1 MDKSDPQILINN
13 ICKNDKQAFNELFLT
28 YYEKL
33 VQFAVHFLN
42 KTEVAEDVVAD
53 IFSNMWMKPGKLS
66 GIHNVEAYLYTSVK
80 NACFDQV
87 KREQKSIQKAG
98 MLTEHLSPSNLT
110 METKE
115 LTLLLKNA
123 IAALPEQR
131 RLVFLLVKEH
141 GRKSVEVAEIL
152 GISVRTVEN
161 QLYKAVKTLANEI
174 SQYLGYN
181 PQNPLRNQKG
191 LHLFFFL

>member
-1 MDKSDPQILINN
+1 MDKCDPQILVNN
-13 ICKNDKQAFNELFLT
+13 ICKNDKQAFNDLFLT

-33 VQFAVHFLN
+33 VQFAFHFLN
-42 KTEVAEDVVAD
+42 KTEVAEDIVAD
-53 IFSNMWMKPGKLS
+53 IFSNIWMKPGKLS
-66 GIHNVEAYLYTSVK
+66 GVYNVEAYLYTSVK
-80 NACFDQV
+80 NACFDQLR
-87 KREQKSIQKAG
+87 REQKNIQTVDL
-98 MLTEHLSPSNLT
+98 LTENLSLSDLP

-115 LTLLLKNA
+115 LKTLLKNA

-131 RLVFLLVKEH
+131 RLVFVLVKEH
-141 GRKSVEVAEIL
+141 GRKNVEVAEIL

-174 SQYLGYN
+174 SRYLGYN
-181 PQNPLRNQKG
+181 PQNPQRNQKG

>member
-1 MDKSDPQILINN
+1 MREH
-13 ICKNDKQAFNELFLT
+13 DKQAFNELFLT

-33 VQFAVHFLN
+33 VQFAVHFLT
-42 KTEVAEDVVAD
+42 KTEVAEDIVAD
-53 IFSNMWMKPGKLS
+53 IFSNIWMKPGKLS
-66 GIHNVEAYLYTSVK
+66 GINNVEAYLYTAVK
-80 NACFDQV
+80 NACFDQIR
-87 KREQKSIQKAG
+87 REQQRIQKVD
-98 MLTEHLSPSNLT
+98 MLTAHLSPSNLP

-115 LTLLLKNA
+115 LKWLLTNA

-141 GRKSVEVAEIL
+141 GRKSVEVSEIL

-181 PQNPLRNQKG
+181 PQNPQRNQKG
-191 LHLFFFL
+191 LHLFIFL